1 MELTTDP
8 ELYSPSI
15 DNFGNYI
22 DNITSLNIKHGIR
35 CPCGSRKDKIYNT
48 HSIFA
53 SHIKT
58 ICHQKWLTKLNL
70 NKANYYIEN
79 EQLKNTIQN
88 QRLIIAQ
95 LDKELQNRN
104 TTIDYL
110 TQQLVN
116 NSKSHVIQPDLLLF
130 D

>member
-15 DNFGNYI
+15 DNTGNYI
-22 DNITSLNIKHGIR
+22 DNISSLNIKHGIR
-35 CPCGSRKDKIYNT
+35 CPCGSRKDKIYSNQ
-48 HSIFA
+48 SVFA

-58 ICHQKWLTKLNL
+58 NHHQKWIANLNL
-70 NKANYYIEN
+70 NKANYYVEN

-88 QRLIIAQ
+88 QRMIIAQ
-95 LDKELQNRN
+95 MDKELQNRN

-116 NSKSHVIQPDLLLF
+116 NNRSHAIQPDLLLF